1 SPFQPDSNTCSFLFD
16 TYRNTPSPTETTAL
30 SPSSSTASLPVAHFT
45 QQEMTDMATAIVLAM
60 QQVGNINPAPA
71 LAPPPAPPP
80 SSKITTAKPRKYTGG
95 ADYLDFK
102 HKVYLYIT
110 ANSRS
115 FTVDADKILFVL
127 SYLKGGHAA
136 TWAENYV
143 DLQTVAGMM
152 TLTAT
157 FNDFMMEFAQAFDD
171 PN

>member
-1 SPFQPDSNTCSFLFD
+1 MAC
-16 TYRNTPSPTETTAL
+16 
-30 SPSSSTASLPVAHFT
+30 FT
-45 QQEMTDMATAIVLAM
+45 QQEMTDMVMVIALAM
-60 QQVGNINPAPA
+60 QQAGNINPAPA
-71 LAPPPAPPP
+71 TTPPPAPPP
-80 SSKITTAKPRKYTGG
+80 SSKITTAKPHKYTGG

-102 HKVYLYIT
+102 CEVYLYIA

-115 FTVDADKILFVL
+115 FAVDADKILFVL

-143 DLQTVAGMM
+143 DLWTVAGMM

-157 FNDFMMEFAQAFDD
+157 FNDFMMEFAQAFDN